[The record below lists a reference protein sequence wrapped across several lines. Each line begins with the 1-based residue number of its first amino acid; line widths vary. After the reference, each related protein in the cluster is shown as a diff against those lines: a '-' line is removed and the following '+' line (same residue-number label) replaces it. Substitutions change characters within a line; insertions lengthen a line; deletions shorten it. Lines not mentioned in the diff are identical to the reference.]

1 MRITMRTNLAIRTL
15 MFCAVN
21 PQVTVRKSDIAAAC
35 NASEHHLAQVIRTLG
50 HHGFIDA
57 TRGRNGGL
65 QLMRQ
70 PSSINI
76 GSVFRIFESDL
87 PFAECFSAS
96 NTCPLVDVC
105 WLRDAISNAVD
116 AFYRS
121 LDNVLLSD
129 LIDGNDRLA
138 ELLRLKFGCHR
149 ESDRETHETP
159 RHVSCNETKRK
170 KLLDTHIE
178 ELH

>member
-21 PQVTVRKSDIAAAC
+21 PHVTVRKSDIAAAC

-50 HHGFIDA
+50 HHGFVDA

-65 QLMRQ
+65 QLMR
-70 PSSINI
+70 PPASINI
-76 GSVFRIFESDL
+76 GSVFRLFEADL

-96 NTCPLVDVC
+96 NTCPLVAVC

-121 LDNVLLSD
+121 LDKVLLSD
-129 LIDGNDRLA
+129 LIDGNERLA
-138 ELLRLKFGCHR
+138 ELLRLNFGCRR
-149 ESDRETHETP
+149 EGSDEPRETLA
-159 RHVSCNETKRK
+159 SFD
-170 KLLDTHIE
+170 LDSRVALSTA
-178 ELH
+178 L

>member
-21 PQVTVRKSDIAAAC
+21 PHITVRKSDIAAAC

-70 PSSINI
+70 PASINI
-76 GSVFRIFESDL
+76 GSVFRIFEADL

-105 WLRDAISNAVD
+105 WLRGAISSAVD

-121 LDNVLLSD
+121 LDKVLLSD

-138 ELLRLKFGCHR
+138 ELLRLNIGCSHQN
-149 ESDRETHETP
+149 D
-159 RHVSCNETKRK
+159 K
-170 KLLDTHIE
+170 
-178 ELH
+178 ELPEAPGSFDLQRQGSVATVAL

>member
-21 PQVTVRKSDIAAAC
+21 PHMTVRKSDIAAAC

-50 HHGFIDA
+50 HHGFVDA

-70 PSSINI
+70 PSYINI
-76 GSVFRIFESDL
+76 GSVFRIFEADL

-96 NTCPLVDVC
+96 NTCPLVEVC

-121 LDNVLLSD
+121 LDKVLLSD
-129 LIDGNDRLA
+129 LIDGNERLA
-138 ELLRLKFGCHR
+138 ELLRLNIGCSHQNSTDIS
-149 ESDRETHETP
+149 EAPMSFDLSHQGAVVTA
-159 RHVSCNETKRK
+159 
-170 KLLDTHIE
+170 L
-178 ELH
+178 

>member
-21 PQVTVRKSDIAAAC
+21 PHVTVRKSDIAAAC

-50 HHGFIDA
+50 HHGFVDA

-65 QLMRQ
+65 QLMR
-70 PSSINI
+70 PPACINI
-76 GSVFRIFESDL
+76 GSVFRIFEADL

-121 LDNVLLSD
+121 LDKVLLSD

-138 ELLRLKFGCHR
+138 ELLHLNFGCHR
-149 ESDRETHETP
+149 DNGKELEAAPDWRIGHEQEGAACGP
-159 RHVSCNETKRK
+159 GSP
-170 KLLDTHIE
+170 
-178 ELH
+178 

>member
-21 PQVTVRKSDIAAAC
+21 SHMTVRKSDIAAAC
-35 NASEHHLAQVIRTLG
+35 NASENHLAQVIRTLG

-70 PSSINI
+70 PAQINI
-76 GSVFRIFESDL
+76 GSVFRIFEADL

-105 WLRDAISNAVD
+105 WLRDAISSAVD

-121 LDNVLLSD
+121 LDKVLLSD

-138 ELLRLKFGCHR
+138 ELLRLNIGCR
-149 ESDRETHETP
+149 QEGSEGSRAPPPSFE
-159 RHVSCNETKRK
+159 
-170 KLLDTHIE
+170 LDACASMTNAI
-178 ELH
+178 

>member
-21 PQVTVRKSDIAAAC
+21 PHITVRKSDIAAAC

-65 QLMRQ
+65 QLMR
-70 PSSINI
+70 PPAHINI
-76 GSVFRIFESDL
+76 GSVFRIFEADL
-87 PFAECFSAS
+87 PFAECFSTS
-96 NTCPLVDVC
+96 NTCPLMDVC

-121 LDNVLLSD
+121 LDKVLLSD

-138 ELLRLKFGCHR
+138 ELLRLNINCHHHNCKDASKSFHR
-149 ESDRETHETP
+149 QRQGPIAT
-159 RHVSCNETKRK
+159 
-170 KLLDTHIE
+170 LA
-178 ELH
+178 